1 MHYSALQRIAAQMA
15 LSKAPLDVGSTGQ
28 ACSELPPVRSALPVL
43 QGNAV
48 YAPEKEAMVWKIKNF
63 PGGKEF
69 LLRCKF
75 GLPSVEAEE
84 EQQGRMPPIRV
95 SMELCYFTISGI
107 QVGAATS
114 ALRSWGDCGADRAG
128 SPPTQELGWREAA
141 GQHPTHQR
149 VPRSCAASQST
160 APTWELVVVVMVQWL
175 HCS

>member
-1 MHYSALQRIAAQMA
+1 MCPALQRWLHRW
-15 LSKAPLDVGSTGQ
+15 LSTMRLGKDSTGR
-28 ACSELPPVRSALPVL
+28 ACSKLPPIRSALPVL

-107 QVGAATS
+107 QVGGATR
-114 ALRSWGDCGADRAG
+114 ALRS
-128 SPPTQELGWREAA
+128 LGVF
-141 GQHPTHQR
+141 GG
-149 VPRSCAASQST
+149 
-160 APTWELVVVVMVQWL
+160 L
-175 HCS
+175 

>member
-1 MHYSALQRIAAQMA
+1 MDKPA
-15 LSKAPLDVGSTGQ
+15 LSF
-28 ACSELPPVRSALPVL
+28 PPVTPAWPVL

-107 QVGAATS
+107 QVGGVSS
-114 ALRSWGDCGADRAG
+114 ALS
-128 SPPTQELGWREAA
+128 S
-141 GQHPTHQR
+141 
-149 VPRSCAASQST
+149 
-160 APTWELVVVVMVQWL
+160 
-175 HCS
+175 